1 LNSYNRRSESME
13 QVQEVK
19 LKLQIQTDKRFVE
32 KEFGDLFDLKIFM
45 DGFFSELGNS
55 KTSEGKVKS
64 KGSQKRMK
72 S

>member
-1 LNSYNRRSESME
+1 ME

-32 KEFGDLFDLKIFM
+32 KEFGDLFDLKVFM

-55 KTSEGKVKS
+55 KTSRAKVKP
-64 KGSQKRMK
+64 KGTQKRIR